1 MKPKKSSM
9 LFVSLFCTVLFVSAA
24 LMAQTKLPGGVTS
37 RVKKINGYLDK
48 TESRLKSGSS
58 DRNDLDR
65 AREELN
71 TIKKNYPDFASHG
84 DVAAAEMRLAQMEKA
99 FNEAQTGKK
108 NKLIQNQKDEAAQ
121 DRVYEDWAGRLSKYK
136 TDTKAGSPGN
146 FGAST
151 EDVKTLLANRKNYE
165 DAKSVYAGFLKTG
178 IDKDSHFRL
187 RQAEYDIKVAIMNY
201 ESSRERIPVKAEEML
216 NEAISW
222 MKDQKKKKSALSLD
236 KDQKKNIDVYVENS
250 NRLFPDTDRIRK
262 LNELKAALDG
272 MVEDADRS
280 ILENRRM
287 KPAQYKG
294 KDSAELESMAKNT
307 VLKSTAG
314 AEILR
319 VHITSPGWT
328 TESALEWTDTTR
340 TALQGRVTEGIYAQV
355 SARTGRDCYLYTLFL
370 NKETV
375 NGVRKPL
382 TGHVMYKERILEKN
396 AR

>member
-1 MKPKKSSM
+1 
-9 LFVSLFCTVLFVSAA
+9 
-24 LMAQTKLPGGVTS
+24 MAQTKLPGGVTS

-71 TIKKNYPDFASHG
+71 TIKKNYPDLASHG

-370 NKETV
+370 NKDTV